1 MELGKDVMKMQSDC
15 LKILLN
21 GEQVFETSKIE
32 GSLYTTH
39 QFQLAIID

>member
-1 MELGKDVMKMQSDC
+1 MDVMKMKSDC
-15 LKILLN
+15 LKIILN
-21 GEQVFETSKIE
+21 GEHVFETSEIE